1 MKSILLSFK
10 NIFLKKIIV
19 FISIFFLNKI
29 VLSNTSFDKIYLDQF
44 EINNSILYGQVFNDL
59 NNNGIQDKTEEGIAG
74 IRLITSSGFEM
85 ITDENGRY
93 LLEQNSRHPSANGI
107 HLVIFLDTHS
117 LLQDQILTTHNP
129 LVKRLTGN
137 TPVQFNFGVRKKD
150 SRVELQNSSPSQ
162 LQLNA
167 ISTKAATPNTIFLSN
182 NQEQVSARSSPD
194 AELLALP
201 LATDKLNQV
210 IALNNKNRSYIIKAD
225 GLFYF
230 GRSDIAGIIPPGT
243 EVLKTFVRDIQTEFQ
258 SIELVQLKA
267 HTDRIGSDEKN
278 LALSY
283 QRAELIKNLL
293 IEFGLKTASFEL
305 SGVGAGEP
313 IVVCKGG
320 NIQTTIQCLAPNR
333 RFEIQVTGV
342 PFAEKGPTK

>member
-19 FISIFFLNKI
+19 FSSIFFLNQL
-29 VLSNTSFDKIYLDQF
+29 VFSNTSLNKIYLNQF
-44 EINNSILYGQVFNDL
+44 EIDNSILYGQVFYDFNH
-59 NNNGIQDKTEEGIAG
+59 NGIQDKTEEGIAG

-85 ITDENGRY
+85 ITDKNGRY
-93 LLEQNSRHPSANGI
+93 WLEQNSRHQSANGI
-107 HLVIFLDTHS
+107 HFVIFLDTQS
-117 LLQDQILTTHNP
+117 LLQDQILTTNNP

-150 SRVELQNSSPSQ
+150 SRVELQNSSPSKP
-162 LQLNA
+162 QLNA
-167 ISTKAATPNTIFLSN
+167 VVAKDAAPNTIAFSNTQELAPVLNASDSKQSTLSI
-182 NQEQVSARSSPD
+182 SAVNPNRV
-194 AELLALP
+194 LAP
-201 LATDKLNQV
+201 P
-210 IALNNKNRSYIIKAD
+210 NKNRSYTIKAD

-230 GRSDIAGIIPPGT
+230 GRSDVAGIIPPGT
-243 EVLKTFVRDIQTEFQ
+243 DVLKTFVRDIQAEFQ
-258 SIELVQLKA
+258 SIDLIQLKA
-267 HTDRIGSDEKN
+267 HTDRIGSNEKN
-278 LALSY
+278 LELSY

-293 IEFGLKTASFEL
+293 LEFGLKTASFEL

-320 NIQTTIQCLAPNR
+320 NTPTTIQCLAPNR

-342 PFAEKGPTK
+342 PFSEKVQAK